1 MTQSF
6 DADGSP
12 FRVEQSPR
20 RAKRED
26 IPRPVLF
33 HGSRMLATGAAH
45 CNGGARGPQRAQIE
59 HEWMGQPVRWG
70 NGDAIPIG
78 PDHGVRAQPTE
89 ARVQRASGAIT
100 HSEFGA

>member
-1 MTQSF
+1 
-6 DADGSP
+6 
-12 FRVEQSPR
+12 
-20 RAKRED
+20 
-26 IPRPVLF
+26 
-33 HGSRMLATGAAH
+33 
-45 CNGGARGPQRAQIE
+45 
-59 HEWMGQPVRWG
+59 MGQPVRWG